1 MSKADDILSL
11 LTSNLANKGVLV
23 ENTDNSTTTYIGM
36 SNRKRASI
44 VHPFYSEAEEPNIDV
59 DQEVQRLMADVETQI
74 RMGGIQDEG

>member
-36 SNRKRASI
+36 SNRKTASI

-59 DQEVQRLMADVETQI
+59 AQEAQRLMADVETQI
-74 RMGGIQDEG
+74 RMGGIQDE